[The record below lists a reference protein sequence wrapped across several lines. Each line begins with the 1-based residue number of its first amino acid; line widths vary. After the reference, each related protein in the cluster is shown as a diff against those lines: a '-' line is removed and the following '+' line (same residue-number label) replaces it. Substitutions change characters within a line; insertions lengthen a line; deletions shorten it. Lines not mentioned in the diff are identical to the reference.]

1 MSIDPREFRNTLGCF
16 ATGIT
21 VITTVDREGAPVG
34 FTANSF
40 TALSLDPPLILFCL
54 DRNATCFEAF
64 HRNRHFAINILSVEQ
79 QEISNRFAKTGADK
93 WSGVE
98 FANGE
103 SGSPILAG
111 CLGNLECEVD
121 EVFEGGDHV
130 IFIGK
135 VTALWRSEGDT
146 QPLLYFRGR
155 YAGLSS

>member
-1 MSIDPREFRNTLGCF
+1 MSIDSREFRDTLGCF

-54 DRNATCFEAF
+54 DRNATCFESF
-64 HRNRHFAINILSVEQ
+64 HRNRHFAVNVLSAEQ

-93 WSGVE
+93 WSGVK
-98 FANGE
+98 FE
-103 SGSPILAG
+103 SGGDGAPILAG
-111 CLGNLECEVD
+111 CLASLECEIN

-135 VTALWRSEGDT
+135 VTGMRRSKDDPR
-146 QPLLYFRGR
+146 PLLYFRGR
-155 YAGLSS
+155 YAALYS

>member
-1 MSIDPREFRNTLGCF
+1 MTIDSREFRNTLGCF

-21 VITTVDREGAPVG
+21 VITTVDREGGPVG

-54 DRNATCFEAF
+54 DRNATCFESF
-64 HRNRHFAINILSVEQ
+64 HRNRHFAVNILTTDQ
-79 QEISNRFAKTGADK
+79 QDISSRFAKSGADK

-98 FANGE
+98 FCSGE
-103 SGSPILAG
+103 SGAPILAG
-111 CLGNLECEVD
+111 CLANLECQVD

-135 VTALWRSEGDT
+135 VTALRSSGDEA
-146 QPLLYFRGR
+146 QPLLYYRGR
-155 YAGLSS
+155 YAALGS

>member
-1 MSIDPREFRNTLGCF
+1 MSMDSREFRDTLGCF

-54 DRNATCFEAF
+54 DRNATCFESF
-64 HRNRHFAINILSVEQ
+64 HRNRHFAVNILSAEQ
-79 QEISNRFAKTGADK
+79 QEISNRFAKSGTDK

-98 FANGE
+98 FGSGE
-103 SGSPILAG
+103 AGAPILAG
-111 CLGNLECEVD
+111 CLASLECEIS

-135 VTALWRSEGDT
+135 VTGMRRGKNDRR
-146 QPLLYFRGR
+146 PLLYFRGR
-155 YAGLSS
+155 YAGLDS